1 MKHYIS
7 KIQLFSTIKTDLIIN
22 VRTYGFIPIIISL
35 VMFILIYLADRG
47 FNVTTHYLSVVL
59 IFLIYSSMIINMF
72 SRTKHDVV
80 RFSTFPFILTNL
92 VFARNLSTI
101 IILSTSAFIINS
113 IVVVFSA
120 VTNRKIINILF
131 YYLVLMFLMLISG
144 NIISIKKCI
153 LKNNGKS
160 TVWLKYITIH
170 VVLFLSG
177 IIYLLIHK
185 LTILQQF
192 YVVIITIVLYT
203 LHILLFS
210 KIIKKHKYNMLG

>member
-185 LTILQQF
+185 LTILQQ
-192 YVVIITIVLYT
+192 L
-203 LHILLFS
+203 
-210 KIIKKHKYNMLG
+210 IKVNYFFF

>member
-80 RFSTFPFILTNL
+80 VLLQTELEFSSRF
-92 VFARNLSTI
+92 
-101 IILSTSAFIINS
+101 
-113 IVVVFSA
+113 
-120 VTNRKIINILF
+120 
-131 YYLVLMFLMLISG
+131 ISL
-144 NIISIKKCI
+144 IKKPRKEEKPCQ
-153 LKNNGKS
+153 KEGKTS
-160 TVWLKYITIH
+160 HL
-170 VVLFLSG
+170 
-177 IIYLLIHK
+177 
-185 LTILQQF
+185 
-192 YVVIITIVLYT
+192 
-203 LHILLFS
+203 
-210 KIIKKHKYNMLG
+210 NRR

>member
-1 MKHYIS
+1 VNQYI
-7 KIQLFSTIKTDLIIN
+7 
-22 VRTYGFIPIIISL
+22 
-35 VMFILIYLADRG
+35 
-47 FNVTTHYLSVVL
+47 
-59 IFLIYSSMIINMF
+59 
-72 SRTKHDVV
+72 V